1 MEEQA
6 DKTGATPEEV
16 KYLQPQRSRVVGASQ
31 APVFYS
37 NIALVIGSP
46 FDIQVVFAEI
56 AKVTEEE
63 LVANARVRVIMSPE
77 QAVLLHRLLG
87 SRIQGFV
94 REQGPLRGI
103 IEVDDLPLKTEV
115 SMEDAPPMQKPANSW
130 E

>member
-1 MEEQA
+1 M
-6 DKTGATPEEV
+6 
-16 KYLQPQRSRVVGASQ
+16 
-31 APVFYS
+31 FYS